1 MLLHRRNLRRELS
14 LDERDTLVRE
24 AVAPFSFLPWQHRGC
39 NQPGRGNNAPPPTI
53 CTIKSTNIGR
63 ATAPNYARR
72 FSRHAPSHMTH
83 RLFWA
88 SIYRIYRHLAD
99 NLKICS
105 IATNQYQ
112 RGLQAAPQANT
123 RDTYSTAG
131 TYYRR
136 HHADPNPAPDRMHS
150 DTVTCIRHRIERK
163 PDLPVCF

>member
-1 MLLHRRNLRRELS
+1 VNCPSTKGTRLS
-14 LDERDTLVRE
+14 VKQQPPFRFCHGSTE
-24 AVAPFSFLPWQHRGC
+24 VATSPVAATMP
-39 NQPGRGNNAPPPTI
+39 PPPTI

-72 FSRHAPSHMTH
+72 FSRHAPSHMTR

-88 SIYRIYRHLAD
+88 SIYRMYRHLAD

-112 RGLQAAPQANT
+112 RGLQAGLQANT

-163 PDLPVCF
+163 PDLPVCFQ